1 MKFVANSS
9 ASRKISS
16 GVLSRKVM
24 SSRINKYQIEENE
37 DEEKSC
43 GFEEKENTEEELKEN
58 NQCEGKTENLFEE
71 KNVEEKDGIF
81 DANDLK
87 EQLEKINQETGKE
100 DDYDF
105 NS

>member
-43 GFEEKENTEEELKEN
+43 GFEEKE
-58 NQCEGKTENLFEE
+58 
-71 KNVEEKDGIF
+71 
-81 DANDLK
+81 
-87 EQLEKINQETGKE
+87 
-100 DDYDF
+100 
-105 NS
+105 